1 MGQDWDPDH
10 YSRFADERDRP
21 FVELLARVPDTAPAR
36 VVDLGCGPGRG
47 LLAMARRWPHA
58 EILGVDASPAMVQ
71 AARAAGATAE
81 VGDLRSWAS
90 ADRPTVD
97 LLVTTATLQ
106 WVPGHLD
113 LLPALLRRVRPGG
126 ALAMSVPGNFREPS
140 HTLRRE
146 IAARP
151 DYARHLAGVA
161 EPAAH
166 DPGDYLEVLADAGAE
181 VDAWETTYLHV
192 LDPEG
197 RDPDPVL
204 TWVSATG
211 ARPTLEAL
219 PEDLRARFVEEFAA
233 ALRLAY
239 PRTSLGVVLP
249 FRRVFA
255 VARRR

>member
-21 FVELLARVPDTAPAR
+21 FVELLARVPGTPAR